1 MRHDRPYSPALTESP
16 MVASKMIKS
25 TAMVKPRDECQDEGV
40 DAERV
45 SVRAIQTTHRR
56 RNVNKSALRNPFP
69 IPCRSLSI

>member
-1 MRHDRPYSPALTESP
+1 
-16 MVASKMIKS
+16 
-25 TAMVKPRDECQDEGV
+25 MVKPRDECQDEGV